1 MSTVE
6 ERLAALER
14 RVEMES
20 GLRASADRDL
30 SDIATSVRAQRH
42 LVQALSITQSE
53 QTEVLE
59 RHTEALSRVEAG
71 IAHIL
76 TSLNRLIER
85 DGPRDADDVK

>member
-1 MSTVE
+1 MST
-6 ERLAALER
+6 
-14 RVEMES
+14 
-20 GLRASADRDL
+20 DRDL

-59 RHTEALSRVEAG
+59 RHTQALERHTEALSRVEAG

-76 TSLNRLIER
+76 TNLDRLIER
-85 DGPRDADDVK
+85 DGPRDAPRS